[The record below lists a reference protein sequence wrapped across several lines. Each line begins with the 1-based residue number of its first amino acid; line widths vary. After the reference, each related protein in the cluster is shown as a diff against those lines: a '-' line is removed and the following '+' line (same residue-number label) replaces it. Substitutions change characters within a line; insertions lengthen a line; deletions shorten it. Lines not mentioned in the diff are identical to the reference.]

1 VSTAEDTAAIVAWK
15 EASSERVRSSLLAA
29 LFRAKHGLVRAL
41 TFKAARI
48 EKSTVDDDELMQ
60 AGFIGFK
67 RALEGFRPELGYSI
81 ATYAWGWIRHEVQ
94 SVTRSE
100 KVIALPRIRLKND
113 ERAMVVA
120 AIQDDPDVDPETLGV
135 HRTQFEQVRSS
146 FGLRF
151 VSDAVPSGALALER
165 CMHGSVDMF
174 DAEEDLDRRRRLRL
188 VESTLHAIR
197 AGATQE
203 QSGLSAEGYAAAL
216 EFIRIEEKTIMTETQ
231 AEANTIPTPAPA
243 RGKWSPERRAAHA
256 KAMGAARKAKG
267 ASPAEKVRTV
277 RRSAATEVHKA
288 APNRFEVRLA
298 QLEAER
304 KVLELLATLDAD
316 VVGRVLETLKTA
328 A

>member
-1 VSTAEDTAAIVAWK
+1 MSTAEDTAAIVAWK
-15 EASSERVRSSLLAA
+15 EARCERVRRGLLEAI
-29 LFRAKHGLVRAL
+29 FKAKHGLVRAL

-60 AGFIGFK
+60 AGWIGFK

-120 AIQDDPDVDPETLGV
+120 AIQEDPDVDPETLGV

-165 CMHGSVDMF
+165 SMHESVDAF
-174 DAEEDLDRRRRLRL
+174 DAEEDLDRRRRERFAQAA
-188 VESTLHAIR
+188 VAR
-197 AGATQE
+197 VRVGASRE
-203 QSGLSAEGYAAAL
+203 ESGLSAEGYAAAL
-216 EFIRIEEKTIMTETQ
+216 EYIRTEERATMTETQ
-231 AEANTIPTPAPA
+231 AVADAGTIPGAK
-243 RGKWSPERRAAHA
+243 RGAWSDERRAAHA
-256 KAMGAARKAKG
+256 KAMAASKRKK
-267 ASPAEKVRTV
+267 PAAEQVRAV
-277 RRSAATEVHKA
+277 KRGAATEVHKA
-288 APNRFEVRLA
+288 APNRFEIRLA
-298 QLEAER
+298 QIEAER
-304 KVLELLATLDAD
+304 KVLELLVTMPEDA
-316 VVGRVLETLKTA
+316 VARVLETLKA